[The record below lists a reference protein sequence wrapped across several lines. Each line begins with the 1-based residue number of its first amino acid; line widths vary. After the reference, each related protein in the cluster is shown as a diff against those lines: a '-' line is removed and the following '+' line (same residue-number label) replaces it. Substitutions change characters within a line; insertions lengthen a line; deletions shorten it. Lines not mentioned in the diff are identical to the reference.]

1 MELVS
6 DAHKFIAT
14 HASTI
19 AHAPLQTYVSALL
32 FTPAP
37 NVIRELFA
45 AEAPGWVTLSQPEVA
60 DDNHNGPVRAVTFS
74 PTGGNSKFVASASD
88 DNTLKIWDAQSRK
101 CTQTLRGHTD
111 TVWSPTFSH
120 DSSMLCSASEDGTV
134 RIWDID
140 AVVGT
145 DAAKTILDGHGDAS
159 FSRRLTLDGHEGTV
173 WSVAFAHAGELIA
186 TCSSDESV
194 KIWDT
199 VTGMCLQTLEG
210 HTDSVYSVAFHR
222 NNLLV
227 SVSADATIRLWD
239 VKAKTCTRIISLIN
253 DEALSSEL
261 DTEVIFSPDGHRVV
275 TAGSQVR
282 VWEVATGRLLLRIIT
297 IASVIAYSR
306 DGKWLASGSPAND
319 DISDDDGIVRLW
331 DMGTGSCDREFSRP
345 DVTSL
350 VTAVAL
356 SHGSE
361 MLFAAGYSDGGLT
374 VWHAG
379 SGVCL
384 FRRSRNDYLRLYD
397 LAFTRGYS
405 QIVSGFDRGIVQVSS
420 AATGICLQEF
430 QGHDADINSVSIS
443 HDGRY
448 LATASDDCTTRIWD
462 IAYSRAIWAATFSHD
477 NKMLAT
483 CCEGGTVRKWDLA
496 TGESKVVLEGGADP
510 VYAVAFDHG
519 CHHIATASGSGC
531 VQIVPLS
538 VDQTPRTLH
547 GHDGAVWAV
556 AYASDDRRLASAAS
570 DRTARVWDVLDGVCV
585 QVLDIGVSLASIAFG
600 VGDQYLR
607 TEIGRIKLDTTATTD
622 ASKPEGADP
631 LEWQHDYAL
640 SADKCWV
647 SDRGENVLWLPWD
660 YRPLS
665 VAIDDDNNRICIGCQ
680 SGRIFFFSFSEDG

>member
-6 DAHKFIAT
+6 DAQKFIAT

-45 AEAPGWVTLSQPEVA
+45 AEAPGWVTLSQPEVT
-60 DDNHNGPVRAVTFS
+60 DDNHSGPVRAVVFS
-74 PTGGNSKFVASASD
+74 PTDGNSKFVASASG

-111 TVWSPTFSH
+111 MIWSPTFSH

-134 RIWDID
+134 RIWDVD
-140 AVVGT
+140 AVGGT
-145 DAAKTILDGHGDAS
+145 DAAKAILDGQGDAS
-159 FSRRLTLDGHEGTV
+159 FSRRLTLTGHIRIV
-173 WSVAFAHAGELIA
+173 WKLAFAHAGELIA
-186 TCSSDESV
+186 TCSGDRSV

-199 VTGMCLQTLEG
+199 VTGMCLQTFEG
-210 HTDSVYSVAFHR
+210 HTATVYSVAFHR
-222 NNLLV
+222 NNLLA
-227 SVSADATIRLWD
+227 SVSHDKTLRLWD
-239 VKAKTCTRIISLIN
+239 VKAKTCTRIISLSN
-253 DEALSSEL
+253 DRFLSRKIE
-261 DTEVIFSPDGHRVV
+261 TEVIFSPDGHRVV
-275 TAGSQVR
+275 TSGPQIR
-282 VWEVATGRLLLRIIT
+282 VWEVATGLLLLT
-297 IASVIAYSR
+297 VATETSSTAYSR
-306 DGKWLASGSPAND
+306 DGKWLASGSS
-319 DISDDDGIVRLW
+319 SDDDAKVRLW
-331 DMGTGSCDREFSRP
+331 DMGTGSCDREFKP
-345 DVTSL
+345 PIITSPIM
-350 VTAVAL
+350 TVAL

-361 MLFAAGYSDGGLT
+361 MLVAAGYVDGGLT

-384 FRRSRNDYLRLYD
+384 FRRSRDDTLCVFG
-397 LAFTRGYS
+397 LAFTRGNS
-405 QIVSGFDRGIVQVSS
+405 QLVSGFEDGIVQVSS

-430 QGHDADINSVSIS
+430 KGHNYGDINSISIS

-448 LATASDDCTTRIWD
+448 LATAGDDSTAKIWD

-483 CCEGGTVRKWDLA
+483 CCEGGTVRTWELA
-496 TGESKVVLEGGADP
+496 TGESKVVLGGGADP

-519 CHHIATASGSGC
+519 RRHIATASGSGC

-538 VDQTPRTLH
+538 VDQTPHTLH

-600 VGDQYLR
+600 VGNQYLR
-607 TEIGRIKLDTTATTD
+607 TEIGRIKLDTTAATD
-622 ASKPEGADP
+622 AGKPGGADP

-647 SDRGENVLWLPWD
+647 SDKGENVLWLPRD

-665 VAIDDDNNRICIGCQ
+665 VAIDDDNNRICIGCR
-680 SGRIFFFSFSEDG
+680 SGRIYFFYFSADG